1 MFNYPNGKKFNNL
14 NKSIDKPVNLKA
26 SFSAANRGMN
36 LEESI
41 NISNDF
47 YVEQG
52 RALITKRPTPINV
65 VKVDYTKGARI
76 VDAYFEKQST
86 TDYNGIYKSKYLDFE
101 VKSTKS
107 KTAFPLANISKH
119 QIEHLKRVNKLNG
132 ISFFIIQFEIYNEVY
147 LLDGTYVIDFYENGN
162 RKSIPYSI
170 IKEKGILIKQGY
182 MPRLYYL
189 DAVDLQ
195 YFC

>member
-86 TDYNGIYKSKYLDFE
+86 TDYNGIYKSKYLDT
-101 VKSTKS
+101 VIPKDDGKKVT
-107 KTAFPLANISKH
+107 I
-119 QIEHLKRVNKLNG
+119 
-132 ISFFIIQFEIYNEVY
+132 
-147 LLDGTYVIDFYENGN
+147 LDDIDFELELMYTDKINVDYIQKLISTVKFEEEN
-162 RKSIPYSI
+162 SFLHD
-170 IKEKGILIKQGY
+170 KGI
-182 MPRLYYL
+182 
-189 DAVDLQ
+189 
-195 YFC
+195 